1 VVTGGTALILPCLG
15 RTERDVQ
22 RAGEQFVT
30 VEDSMS
36 TVHASR
42 GALKPASPLL
52 RSEVAIVCGLARAT
66 LGVDWSDYMD
76 DYRAIRARIAETIP
90 GFEDF
95 EHRVRDGFIL
105 AQGPRD
111 SRTFPT
117 PDGKAHFTSTPLE
130 VMTVPEGRLILQ
142 TVRSHDQYNTT
153 IYGLDDRYR
162 GVKQGRKVVF
172 VNPSDLTT
180 LGLADGETVDI
191 VSEWADGER
200 RAKGFRVIAYP
211 TAKGCAAAYFPEANV
226 LVPLD
231 STADGSNTP
240 TSKQV
245 IVRLER

>member
-1 VVTGGTALILPCLG
+1 
-15 RTERDVQ
+15 
-22 RAGEQFVT
+22 
-30 VEDSMS
+30 MS

-42 GALKPASPLL
+42 GGLKPASPHL
-52 RSEVAIVCGLARAT
+52 RSEVAIVCGLAKAT

-76 DYRAIRARIAETIP
+76 DYRAIRARIAETVP

-95 EHRVRDGFIL
+95 EHRVREGFTL

-111 SRTFPT
+111 SRIFPT

-130 VMTVPEGRLILQ
+130 VMAVPEGRLILQ
-142 TVRSHDQYNTT
+142 TIRSHDQYNTT

-162 GVKQGRKVVF
+162 GVKGGRKVVF
-172 VNPSDLTT
+172 VNPADLTA
-180 LGLADGETVDI
+180 LGLTDGETVDI

-200 RAKGFRVIAYP
+200 RAEGFRIIAYP
-211 TAKGCAAAYFPEANV
+211 TAKGCAAAYFPEANI

-245 IVRLER
+245 IVRFVR